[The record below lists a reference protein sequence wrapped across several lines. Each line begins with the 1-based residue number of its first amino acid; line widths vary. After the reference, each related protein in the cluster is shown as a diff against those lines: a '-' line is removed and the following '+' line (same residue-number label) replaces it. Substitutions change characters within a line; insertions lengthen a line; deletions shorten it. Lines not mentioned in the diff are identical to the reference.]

1 MTPKILV
8 LYYSQSGQ
16 LRDILDSLLL
26 DIKDKAEIDIVQF
39 HPEKAFPF
47 PWTAYTFFDAM
58 PETVERIALPIKPL
72 PQNILDKNYDLVIL
86 GYQPWF
92 LNPSQPTTGFLKSEW
107 AAKLLK
113 DKPMVTVVG
122 CRNMWLHGQ
131 EKVKEDL
138 NSLGAK
144 LVGNIVFLDTNPN
157 LISLLTVIRWA
168 FKGQKEASGMLPAAG
183 VQDVDIAGAIR
194 FGPVISEHIAKHN
207 LDTLQSALL
216 DKGSISLNPGLVL
229 LEQRGIKNF
238 RYWAKFIREK
248 GGPGDPNRK
257 GRVKLFQRLLLTA
270 IFILSPLSS
279 LTAAIKLQLK
289 KKSLL
294 KDVEYFKGVRYEKG
308 RI

>member
-1 MTPKILV
+1 MAQNILV
-8 LYYSQSGQ
+8 IHYSQSGQ
-16 LRDILDSLLL
+16 LTEILQNFCSPFTDST
-26 DIKDKAEIDIVQF
+26 IEWVKAE
-39 HPEKAFPF
+39 PLTPFPF
-47 PWTAYTFFDAM
+47 PWNSAAFFNAM
-58 PETVERIALPIKPL
+58 PETVLEKPIPIKPL
-72 PQNILDKNYDLVIL
+72 HFEREEYDLIIF

-183 VQDVDIAGAIR
+183 VQDVDIAGAKR

>member
-1 MTPKILV
+1 MTPRILV

-16 LRDILDSLLL
+16 LRDILDNLLL
-26 DIKDKAEIDIVQF
+26 DIRDKAEIDIVQF
-39 HPEKAFPF
+39 RPEKAFPF

-72 PQNILDKNYDLVIL
+72 PQNIVEKNYDLVIL

-92 LNPSQPTTGFLKSEW
+92 LNPSQPTTGFLKSDW

-113 DKPMVTVVG
+113 EKPVLTVVG

-138 NSLGAK
+138 NAVGAK
-144 LVGNIVFLDTNPN
+144 LAGNIVLLDTHPN

-168 FKGQKEASGMLPAAG
+168 FKGQKEASGVLPAAG
-183 VQDVDIAGAIR
+183 VQDADIKGAKR
-194 FGPVISEHIAKHN
+194 FGPVIIDHITKHN

-216 DKGSISLNPGLVL
+216 EKGAITLNPGLVL

-289 KKSLL
+289 KRSLL